1 MRTLYHLWLTP
12 ACRAVRISMA
22 EKGLE
27 FELSLEKV
35 WEQRIEFLSI
45 DPAGE
50 VPVLIEIDGAVIA
63 GANSILEYLE
73 DTYED
78 SPLIG
83 HSPIERAEVRRL
95 MYWFNDKFGRE
106 VSDLVHSE
114 KFVKRFL
121 TKAEPD

>member
-1 MRTLYHLWLTP
+1 
-12 ACRAVRISMA
+12 MA

-78 SPLIG
+78 LPLIG
-83 HSPIERAEVRRL
+83 HSPTRKHFEL
-95 MYWFNDKFGRE
+95 
-106 VSDLVHSE
+106 H
-114 KFVKRFL
+114 
-121 TKAEPD
+121 